1 MLKYNI
7 QIMNYTLLYTKEDVW
22 YSVSVLELPWC
33 ISEWDTK
40 TEAKIN
46 IIEAI
51 KLYLE
56 SMTDIAKDKAKN
68 NKNFVIDSL
77 KIDYE
82 TV

>member
-33 ISEWDTK
+33 
-40 TEAKIN
+40 